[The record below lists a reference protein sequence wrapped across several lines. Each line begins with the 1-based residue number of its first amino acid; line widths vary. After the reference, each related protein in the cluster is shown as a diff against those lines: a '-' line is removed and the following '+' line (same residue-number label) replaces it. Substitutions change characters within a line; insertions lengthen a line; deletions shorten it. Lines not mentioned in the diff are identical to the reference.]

1 MKKTII
7 LFFLITVSTYSQ
19 EPLEYDNII
28 EVNSIEKDKL
38 FEVLNDWTA
47 ITFNSANDVIQLS
60 DKDNGKLIIKG
71 VKNYSLGR
79 LLYNCYDGFISFTL
93 KIVVKDNK
101 YRITI
106 LQLKHNSMNNNSCSL
121 GLITKAELF
130 KPKGFAKREKNKI
143 WKDLKV
149 KSSEL
154 NKSIL
159 NSIKEKINNYSS
171 EEKW

>member
-38 FEVLNDWTA
+38 FEILNDWTA
-47 ITFNSANDVIQLS
+47 IIFNSANDVIQLS

-79 LLYNCYDGFISFTL
+79 SLYNCYDGFISFTL
-93 KIVVKDNK
+93 RIVVKDNK

-106 LQLKHNSMNNNSCSL
+106 LQLKHNSMNNNVCSL
-121 GLITKAELF
+121 GLITTAELF

>member
-38 FEVLNDWTA
+38 FEILNDWTA
-47 ITFNSANDVIQLS
+47 IIFNSANDVIQLS

-71 VKNYSLGR
+71 VKNYSLGSS
-79 LLYNCYDGFISFTL
+79 LYNCYDGFISFTL
-93 KIVVKDNK
+93 RIVVKDNK

-106 LQLKHNSMNNNSCSL
+106 LQLKHNSMNNNVCSL
-121 GLITKAELF
+121 GLITTAELF